1 MTIKYLNS
9 YVVGS
14 QSDMIR
20 GRMVGQI
27 QKVTSMES
35 LRCLIMGNPGKKKN
49 PPSS

>member
-35 LRCLIMGNPGKKKN
+35 LRCLIMGNPGKTKT